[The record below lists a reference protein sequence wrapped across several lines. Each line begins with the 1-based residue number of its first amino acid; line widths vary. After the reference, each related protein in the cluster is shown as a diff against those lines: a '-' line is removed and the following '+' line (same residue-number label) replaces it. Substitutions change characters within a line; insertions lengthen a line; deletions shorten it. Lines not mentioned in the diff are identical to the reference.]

1 MGFFDEDNDPFESI
15 VREFFQEARPG
26 RTTSSRDLI
35 KSEREERVIDYIE
48 EENTTYF
55 VFELFGYSKEDLKVE
70 AGKGFVQVFA
80 KRKNFENI
88 QDYLVPKL
96 KKGMEIKKEIP
107 GLKVK
112 KFEWTFNN
120 GILEVKIE
128 KK

>member
-80 KRKNFENI
+80 RRKNFENV
-88 QDYLVPKL
+88 QDYLIPKL

-107 GLKVK
+107 ELKVK